1 MVIITDVALALIVA
15 VPKKIVLLARYRS
28 LNALVG
34 LPIFLLTLPA
44 GNKLPEIVRSVL
56 ENTATLPT
64 PATPTVTLAPAP
76 PMLTLDEPLVIAAPP
91 DATMPVRAAPLPT
104 KYVAITFPADWILP
118 DALMPVVPSSSIAIY
133 SVL

>member
-1 MVIITDVALALIVA
+1 LA
-15 VPKKIVLLARYRS
+15 KNKS
-28 LNALVG
+28 LNALVA
-34 LPIFLLTLPA
+34 LPMFFSTLPA
-44 GNKLPEIVRSVL
+44 GNKLPDIVRSVL

-64 PATPTVTLAPAP
+64 PATWTVTLAPDP
-76 PMLTLDEPLVIAAPP
+76 LMLTLDEPFVIAAPP
-91 DATMPVRAAPLPT
+91 DATIPVRAAPLPT